1 MQISSVLA
9 RIRKYGTHV
18 YHVNPLSQVCSV
30 EATKQFVEKL
40 PASDKEIFLY
50 EVRLLP
56 SLC

>member
-9 RIRKYGTHV
+9 RIRKYGTHID
-18 YHVNPLSQVCSV
+18 HVIQLSQVCSV

-40 PASDKEIFLY
+40 PASDKKISLY

-56 SLC
+56 RLC

>member
-9 RIRKYGTHV
+9 RIRKYGTLV
-18 YHVNPLSQVCSV
+18 YHVIPLSQVCSV

-40 PASDKEIFLY
+40 PASDKKLSLY
-50 EVRLLP
+50 EVRLLQ